1 MPNPSTHSGQVLCS
15 PRRLLLLFG
24 TLAAAANLVGWTL
37 ADWLRYGE
45 WTTTGAERAA
55 FVLSAV
61 LALYIV
67 LRLALLVTRQD
78 VVNP

>member
-1 MPNPSTHSGQVLCS
+1 MPDLRA

-24 TLAAAANLVGWTL
+24 TLAAAANLVGWTA
-37 ADWLRYGE
+37 ADYLRYGDL
-45 WTTTGAERAA
+45 TLRGVRQGVL
-55 FVLSAV
+55 VLSAV

-78 VVNP
+78 AVNP

>member
-1 MPNPSTHSGQVLCS
+1 MPDLRA

-24 TLAAAANLVGWTL
+24 TLVAAANLVGWTV
-37 ADWLRYGE
+37 ADYLRLGE
-45 WTTTGAERAA
+45 ITARGIRQGV
-55 FVLSAV
+55 FVMSAV

-78 VVNP
+78 AVKP

>member
-1 MPNPSTHSGQVLCS
+1 MTDLPA

-24 TLAAAANLVGWTL
+24 SVIAAANLVGWTVV
-37 ADWLRYGE
+37 DYLRYGE
-45 WTTTGAERAA
+45 FTSHGVRMAV

-67 LRLALLVTRQD
+67 LRFALLATRQD
-78 VVNP
+78 AA